1 MTSCPRCD
9 STTIVRNGI
18 NATGKQNYLCQECGR
33 QFVLDPLTSPISDEK
48 KELIDRL
55 LLERLSLAGIAR
67 VVQVSES
74 WLQAYVNQKYQGI
87 PRQLVVPKWFDFRL
101 TVECDEL
108 WSFSLKKNRNN
119 GFGSQK
125 IVAPDM

>member
-1 MTSCPRCD
+1 MTRCPRCD

-18 NATGKQNYLCQECGR
+18 NATGKQNYLCKECGR
-33 QFVLDPLTSPISDEK
+33 QFVLDPLKLPISDET

-55 LLERLSLAGIAR
+55 LLERISLAGIAR

-74 WLQAYVNQKYQGI
+74 WLQAYVNQKYQDI
-87 PRQLVVPKWFDFRL
+87 PRQLVVPKLSDFRL

-108 WSFSLKKNRNN
+108 WSFSLKKKRNN
-119 GFGSQK
+119 GFGLQK

>member
-1 MTSCPRCD
+1 MTPCPRCD
-9 STTIVRNGI
+9 STAIVRNGI
-18 NATGKQNYLCQECGR
+18 NATGKQNYLCKECGR
-33 QFVLDPLTSPISDEK
+33 QFVLEPLKSPISDEK
-48 KELIDRL
+48 KALIDRL

-74 WLQAYVNQKYQGI
+74 WLQAYVNQKYQET
-87 PRQLVVPKWFDFRL
+87 PRQLVVPTLSDYRL

-108 WSFSLKKNRNN
+108 WSFSLKKKKNN

-125 IVAPDM
+125 TVAPEL